1 VVTNQATTTIFGS
14 LVVSG
19 SITNDGGGT
28 ITDKGFEYSLTSSV
42 LNNPTK
48 TPTNSQGNTFTTTYN
63 SSGITIYYRA
73 YATNSAGTGYGVIR
87 SYRFP

>member
-1 VVTNQATTTIFGS
+1 MVTNQAATTAGGMLIMSGTIS
-14 LVVSG
+14 S
-19 SITNDGGGT
+19 DGGGT
-28 ITDKGFEYSLTSSV
+28 ITDKGFEYSLTSSL

-63 SSGITIYYRA
+63 SIGITIYYRA